1 MVDTCFYTLKFLPA
15 SLNFDFIS
23 EMKKTAITHEVELA
37 TGTETFVHPETPSD
51 TDSMA
56 LAIKGT

>member
-1 MVDTCFYTLKFLPA
+1 
-15 SLNFDFIS
+15 
-23 EMKKTAITHEVELA
+23 MKKTAITHEIELA